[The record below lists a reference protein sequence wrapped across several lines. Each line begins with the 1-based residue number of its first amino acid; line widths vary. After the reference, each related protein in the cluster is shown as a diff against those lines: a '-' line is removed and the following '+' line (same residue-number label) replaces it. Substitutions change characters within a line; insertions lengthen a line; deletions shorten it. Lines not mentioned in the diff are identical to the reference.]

1 MKNFSLVVGET
12 IDFRCDDPNNVKVFD
27 TTESNDPELEDNI
40 YTVYCKPDKFYT
52 VPKVFGPTFLF
63 NLTLCSLRR
72 NGRCAGQNAPPK
84 NRDRP
89 TRPT

>member
-52 VPKVFGPTFLF
+52 VPKVFKSGTTAP
-63 NLTLCSLRR
+63 SLMIS
-72 NGRCAGQNAPPK
+72 
-84 NRDRP
+84 
-89 TRPT
+89 